1 MSRCKSKNKNGKAC
15 LGYAIT
21 GSQFCFTHDPTRA
34 AERAR
39 AHKKGGT
46 NRPRANEIPFPEN
59 LNVKTGEGL
68 LVLMEQVM
76 RDTWGLENSVARS
89 RTLGYLAQIQKGVLA
104 VGELE
109 QRVAALE
116 AILKQRNNE
125 K

>member
-1 MSRCKSKNKNGKAC
+1 
-15 LGYAIT
+15 
-21 GSQFCFTHDPTRA
+21 
-34 AERAR
+34 
-39 AHKKGGT
+39 
-46 NRPRANEIPFPEN
+46 
-59 LNVKTGEGL
+59 
-68 LVLMEQVM
+68 M